1 MYMKKILAFVV
12 LLLSVQAMHA
22 QTLASAQAKYDEF
35 VSLYSTSGESMN
47 SYQSL
52 YLAYD
57 EYMKIFKSATPGS
70 AVWLES
76 KDALRS
82 IFPHTY
88 RAAYFYTSKNNS
100 KKTLD
105 FVVAFMEITTNEDIC
120 GNDFNKEK
128 DYGTFAWM
136 AATKAYNGKDY
147 ASAVKYL
154 NAYINSGDP
163 SKRAEAFNFMAKSY
177 IYQNDDAHAIYVL
190 KQGLTFY
197 PDNLP
202 MLTSIINLLSKSKG
216 DDASLQKYVEKAM
229 ELKPTDEG
237 LINIQAQL
245 YERMK
250 KYDKAIGSYKKLKN
264 LKPQSL
270 EVARHLALNYYNAGV
285 VYAQKYRSVMF
296 DSKSK
301 KEAQMYRNQANHYFV
316 TAAQSLDEVL
326 YNDPMAINYAYAL
339 ANVYAFQENKAK
351 LQEANKRIIAL
362 GHQPVNNKSSIDF
375 ISYDTPSVSADL
387 MANASAES
395 QPRPAAQMP
404 ENKPV
409 KAVEK
414 PAPKK
419 TRSDVDVNIPVNS
432 TTNTNTFVTIIANE
446 KYTRVAEVPNAE
458 NDGNVFAEYCN
469 KVLGIPADN
478 IRKHLNVTYGEMLDA
493 IEDIKS
499 IAKIKKGDCNIIVY
513 YAGHG
518 VPDEKTKSAYILPV
532 DADGK
537 QTRVCYSLSELYAE
551 LSALNANCTTVFLDA
566 CFSGATRSEEGE
578 MLMSARSI
586 AIDAEEGEID
596 GKVVVFSAASGDQT
610 ALAYDEKQHGMF
622 TYFLLKKLKETK
634 GNVSLAELGEYI
646 TVEVS
651 LQARLK
657 NHKEQTPSVV
667 PGMAFGDEWEKMK
680 LK

>member
-1 MYMKKILAFVV
+1 
-12 LLLSVQAMHA
+12 
-22 QTLASAQAKYDEF
+22 
-35 VSLYSTSGESMN
+35 
-47 SYQSL
+47 
-52 YLAYD
+52 
-57 EYMKIFKSATPGS
+57 
-70 AVWLES
+70 
-76 KDALRS
+76 
-82 IFPHTY
+82 
-88 RAAYFYTSKNNS
+88 
-100 KKTLD
+100 
-105 FVVAFMEITTNEDIC
+105 
-120 GNDFNKEK
+120 
-128 DYGTFAWM
+128 
-136 AATKAYNGKDY
+136 
-147 ASAVKYL
+147 
-154 NAYINSGDP
+154 
-163 SKRAEAFNFMAKSY
+163 
-177 IYQNDDAHAIYVL
+177 
-190 KQGLTFY
+190 
-197 PDNLP
+197 
-202 MLTSIINLLSKSKG
+202 
-216 DDASLQKYVEKAM
+216 
-229 ELKPTDEG
+229 
-237 LINIQAQL
+237 
-245 YERMK
+245 
-250 KYDKAIGSYKKLKN
+250 
-264 LKPQSL
+264 
-270 EVARHLALNYYNAGV
+270 
-285 VYAQKYRSVMF
+285 
-296 DSKSK
+296 
-301 KEAQMYRNQANHYFV
+301 MYRNQANHYFV